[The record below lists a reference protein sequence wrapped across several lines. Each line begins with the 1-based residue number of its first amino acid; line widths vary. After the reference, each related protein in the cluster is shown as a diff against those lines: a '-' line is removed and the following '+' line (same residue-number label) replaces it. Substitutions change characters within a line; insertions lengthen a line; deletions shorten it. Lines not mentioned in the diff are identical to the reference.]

1 MFLLT
6 ILDSKSR
13 VREVEDDTKPYPAP
27 SDTYVLG
34 VCTGSLAAAA
44 VSCSSSLSE
53 LLPLAV
59 QTALVAFRLG
69 LCALDMRDRL
79 ETSAADRSRPWSVVV
94 SGLDAEAAQA
104 AIKKFCQDN
113 VSCS

>member
-1 MFLLT
+1 M
-6 ILDSKSR
+6 LDSKNC

-27 SDTYVLG
+27 GDTYVLG

-59 QTALVAFRLG
+59 QSPLVAFRLG
-69 LCALDMRDRL
+69 FCALDMRDRL
-79 ETSAADRSRPWSVVV
+79 ESSAEDRGRPWSVVV
-94 SGLDAEAAQA
+94 SGLDAEAAESG
-104 AIKKFCQDN
+104 IKKFCQDN
-113 VSCS
+113 VSRTRVVM